1 VSARTRQTFRLLVFT
16 SSVSTFLLVVK
27 SVASGKARPFDK
39 ALRQKIAALRS
50 PSMDIVSAVLTAA
63 TAPALLIASSLTV
76 AVRFRHLGLRVW
88 LPIASSPLI
97 AMIAGR
103 CFTEILPQQYSP
115 TSKDGER
122 ECCFP
127 SGHTTGA
134 AAEMF
139 TMAYILRGSG
149 VVSTPTAAAIAIA
162 PIAGGLNRLYR
173 DRHWTSDIV
182 AGLSAGTAIAIA
194 LTSIGASRRG
204 AVDDSRT

>member
-1 VSARTRQTFRLLVFT
+1 M
-16 SSVSTFLLVVK
+16 K
-27 SVASGKARPFDK
+27 SVATGEARPFDK
-39 ALRQKIAALRS
+39 VLRQKIAVLRS
-50 PSMDIVSAVLTAA
+50 PSMDIVSAVLTA
-63 TAPALLIASSLTV
+63 TTSPALLIACCVAV

-88 LPIASSPLI
+88 LPIASSPLV

-103 CFTEILPQQYSP
+103 CFTEILPQQYAP

-139 TMAYILRGSG
+139 TLAYILRRSG
-149 VVSTPTAAAIAIA
+149 VVSVPITAAIAIV
-162 PIAGGLNRLYR
+162 PIAGGMNRLYR

-182 AGLSAGTAIAIA
+182 AGLSAGTAIATA
-194 LTSIGASRRG
+194 LTSIEPLDA
-204 AVDDSRT
+204 AQQ

>member
-1 VSARTRQTFRLLVFT
+1 VTSRTRQTFRLLLFT
-16 SSVSTFLLVVK
+16 SSVSAFVLVVK

-39 ALRQKIAALRS
+39 ALRQKIVALRS

-63 TAPALLIASSLTV
+63 TAPALLIASSV
-76 AVRFRHLGLRVW
+76 AVAFRFRRLGLRVW
-88 LPIASSPLI
+88 LPIASSPLV

-103 CFTEILPQQYSP
+103 CFTEILPQQYPP

-134 AAEMF
+134 TTETF
-139 TMAYILRGSG
+139 TMAYVLGRSG
-149 VVSTPTAAAIAIA
+149 VLSVPVAAAIAIV

-194 LTSIGASRRG
+194 LTSW
-204 AVDDSRT
+204 